1 VTSIA
6 GVLVVAGHRLELS
19 RTLTIIDDVTGES
32 RHLEWA
38 LLSVSLAATL
48 AVAAVLVIS
57 GLMDPAAR
65 PIST

>member
-48 AVAAVLVIS
+48 AVAAVLVN
-57 GLMDPAAR
+57 
-65 PIST
+65 